1 MAGRVVYHVVPD
13 GGDGWKV
20 KATHASR
27 ASSTHTTKV
36 DAVARAKDL
45 AKSQPLGQ
53 IVIHKQDGSIQTE
66 HTYGQDPHP
75 PKG

>member
-1 MAGRVVYHVVPD
+1 MASRIVYHVVPD
-13 GGDGWKV
+13 GDDGWKV
-20 KATHASR
+20 KANHASR
-27 ASSTHTTKV
+27 ASSTHATKV

-45 AKSQPLGQ
+45 AKSQSLGQ
-53 IVIHKQDGSIQTE
+53 IVIHKQDGSFQTE